1 MGTTG
6 VLLLVA
12 GVIVGF
18 CAAVL
23 MGRGR
28 LATLTAERD
37 AAAAQAAGLAGER
50 DVLAARVSTADVE
63 VARLTTTLEHERQ
76 AGEQRLADLKRAQE
90 ELSQRFKVLTQEA
103 LDRTTERLTALTEE
117 KLRTAEKDTAAQ
129 LEQRKTAVEN
139 LVKPIEEHLK
149 KVATQIDQS
158 ELRRTEAFT
167 TLGEQL
173 RTMGETGSLLRQET
187 EQLKNALR
195 RPEVRGA
202 WGELQLKRVVELAG
216 MLEHCDFVT
225 QETVTGVD
233 GPQRPDLVVRL
244 AGKRNLVV
252 DSKVSL
258 GAYFEALNATD
269 EQVRAERLAAHARH
283 VRTHVDQL
291 AAKAYWERLAPTPE
305 LVIAFI
311 PGEAMLAQALETDT
325 TLIEYASGKRV
336 MLASPTTL
344 ILMLRTAAY
353 AWTESQFAD
362 DARKVL
368 DEGRE
373 LYRRLGTMGDH
384 LDKLGRTLT
393 GSVKAYNQ
401 AVGSLERTVLPS
413 ARRMAD
419 LKVSAEPLGAPG
431 PVDEPVRPLSAPE
444 LVAAAEEGRPV
455 RALVVGPVAGG
466 ESDEIEDDPRYGV
479 LGAADDAEPTRHRD
493 AFGA

>member
-12 GVIVGF
+12 GVIVGL

-37 AAAAQAAGLAGER
+37 A
-50 DVLAARVSTADVE
+50 LAARVSTADVE

-419 LKVSAEPLGAPG
+419 LKVSTEPLGAPG